1 MRLIHKNQK
10 GFTLIEVMITVAILA
25 VIGVVIQA
33 VIVEVIQSNRTSN
46 HMVAVR
52 QVQQAGYYVSKD
64 GLQAQDI
71 DGNLTISSPLHL
83 NWTDW
88 DGQSYDI
95 TYTLEPMQPM
105 GTLYRLH
112 RNDASLPIEYLTE
125 DTECRWNNA
134 TRVLTFN
141 VTAMVGLQTESRI
154 YEIKPRT
161 FV

>member
-1 MRLIHKNQK
+1 MHRNQK
-10 GFTLIEVMITVAILA
+10 GFTLIELLITVAILA

-125 DTECRWNNA
+125 DTECIWNNA